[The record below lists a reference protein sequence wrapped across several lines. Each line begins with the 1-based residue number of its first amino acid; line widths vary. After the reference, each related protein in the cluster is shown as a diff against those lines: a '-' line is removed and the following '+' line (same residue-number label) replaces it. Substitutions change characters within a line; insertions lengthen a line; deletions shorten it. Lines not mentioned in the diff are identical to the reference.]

1 MNKNTKNAI
10 KRRIKN
16 FIFGVRA
23 KGEKIGS
30 FSNIAKT
37 VYPKEQPD
45 FFEWAKEYKV
55 GCGHKN
61 KPIHF

>member
-1 MNKNTKNAI
+1 MSYHKKNTI
-10 KRRIKN
+10 KRKISN
-16 FIFGVRA
+16 LIFGVRA
-23 KGEKIGS
+23 KGEKAIS
-30 FSNIAKT
+30 PNRKVKT
-37 VYPKEQPD
+37 VYPKDRPD